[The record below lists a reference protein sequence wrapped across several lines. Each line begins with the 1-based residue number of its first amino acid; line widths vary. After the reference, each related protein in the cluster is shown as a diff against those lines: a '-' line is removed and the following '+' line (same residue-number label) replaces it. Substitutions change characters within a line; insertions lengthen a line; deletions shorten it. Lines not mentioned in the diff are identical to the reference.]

1 MAGTLAPGA
10 EVAMPPT
17 IVNNR
22 IAGTRITVYDVYY
35 YLDKG
40 CPPEEI
46 ADVLSLSPEDVAAA
60 LAYVAANRDAV
71 RAVHEQIEERHA
83 RGNPPEVEAKREASR
98 AKLQAWLKQ
107 RGRGTDQ
114 ESNGAGDPGGR

>member
-1 MAGTLAPGA
+1 
-10 EVAMPPT
+10 MPSA

-35 YLDKG
+35 YLDRG

-46 ADVLSLSPEDVAAA
+46 ADVLSLSLGEVEAA
-60 LAYVAANRDAV
+60 LAHIAANREEV

-83 RGNPPEVEAKREASR
+83 RGNLPEVEAKRKASH
-98 AKLQAWLKQ
+98 AKLQDWL
-107 RGRGTDQ
+107 T
-114 ESNGAGDPGGR
+114 